1 MTYRT
6 RFEIITQILQTTLN
20 ANSNA
25 CGATKTAIMYDVFL
39 NHTQL
44 QQYLSILTESEML
57 QSDKRMQKFRITQ
70 KGQEFL
76 RLFSEMDQLVRY
88 RKESLLQ
95 LNHNNNNRNISI

>member
-25 CGATKTAIMYDVFL
+25 GGATKTEIMYDVFL
-39 NHTQL
+39 NHTQV

-76 RLFSEMDQLVRY
+76 RLSSEMDQLVRY

>member
-20 ANSNA
+20 ANSSA
-25 CGATKTAIMYDVFL
+25 GGATKTEIMYDVFL
-39 NHTQL
+39 NHTQV

-57 QSDKRMQKFRITQ
+57 LIKERKNLELP
-70 KGQEFL
+70 KKLGFL
-76 RLFSEMDQLVRY
+76 RLFSERDQLVRY